1 MSADADADRVV
12 EITGMTTFTDYGV
25 YSGMLDIADTT
36 KSLHYVFVESQNDP
50 ATDPLLLWFNGGPGC
65 SSMLAWMQ
73 EHGPWVMDDGDTT
86 FHENPYSWNKN
97 ANVLYIDQPAGIG
110 YSWCNETENPD
121 DCASGDFA
129 SSLDNLD
136 VLKTWFGRFPDYKA
150 NDFYLSGESY
160 AGIYVPYLL
169 KTIDTYNNDPETA
182 AAEKINL
189 KGMMV
194 GNGVTNWAY
203 DTMPAT
209 IDMGYWRS
217 ILGQDLHDSINQLAC
232 NYSLIDFG
240 INPSDECMDL
250 LNQVEN
256 DIEFINIYNIYGIC
270 YGGKTDEEKF
280 SNDLETYRHGETSRR
295 GLRETPQKKGFTAR
309 DYTPWLFRSNKDK
322 GLVRS
327 SKDEASY
334 GELPPCTFGI
344 PLMDFMNDATVREQ
358 LHIPTYVQSW
368 TMCKDDFNYT
378 MFENATQSIWDTKEL
393 YDNYRMMKYSGDKD
407 GCVPTIG
414 TLGWINALGRTITAD
429 WRTWYLEDNQ
439 TLAGYVQEFEGL
451 TFISVHGAGHMVP
464 QDQREAGLTMI
475 NYFMSGKELPKKAD
489 PPSDL

>member
-1 MSADADADRVV
+1 
-12 EITGMTTFTDYGV
+12 
-25 YSGMLDIADTT
+25 
-36 KSLHYVFVESQNDP
+36 
-50 ATDPLLLWFNGGPGC
+50 
-65 SSMLAWMQ
+65 
-73 EHGPWVMDDGDTT
+73 MDDGDTT

-270 YGGKTDEEKF
+270 YG
-280 SNDLETYRHGETSRR
+280 R
-295 GLRETPQKKGFTAR
+295 
-309 DYTPWLFRSNKDK
+309 WKD
-322 GLVRS
+322 R
-327 SKDEASY
+327 
-334 GELPPCTFGI
+334 
-344 PLMDFMNDATVREQ
+344 
-358 LHIPTYVQSW
+358 
-368 TMCKDDFNYT
+368 
-378 MFENATQSIWDTKEL
+378 
-393 YDNYRMMKYSGDKD
+393 
-407 GCVPTIG
+407 
-414 TLGWINALGRTITAD
+414 
-429 WRTWYLEDNQ
+429 
-439 TLAGYVQEFEGL
+439 
-451 TFISVHGAGHMVP
+451 
-464 QDQREAGLTMI
+464 
-475 NYFMSGKELPKKAD
+475 
-489 PPSDL
+489 